1 MYGGGRMGAGIAHA
15 FLTAG
20 STVTVVESSD
30 AASHAAHDSVRDIEK
45 PLVDELVHAERTEFA
60 AEA

>member
-1 MYGGGRMGAGIAHA
+1 MGAGIAHA